1 MKYVKLILIMIVTLM
16 FQSCVSKNLS
26 ESDVVLKAVTKC
38 EKPEISIIQI
48 PSRGLLADAMSITAV
63 KTNGNDGG
71 FYKYFSQSI
80 NQGFD
85 NIGIYCPNSQ
95 KTEAILSHTLSLY
108 KNNELQNISIC
119 VLGMENSQELLNEA
133 TRTGSSIVF
142 VP

>member
-1 MKYVKLILIMIVTLM
+1 MKYIKLMLIMIATLM

-26 ESDVVLKAVTKC
+26 DSDVVFTAITKC
-38 EKPEISIIQI
+38 KKPEISIIKI
-48 PSRGLLADAMSITAV
+48 PSRGLLADTMSITAV

-71 FYKYFSQSI
+71 FYKDFSKSI

-95 KTEAILSHTLSLY
+95 KTEAILSHILSLY

-119 VLGMENSQELLNEA
+119 VLGMDNSQELLKEA
-133 TRTGSSIVF
+133 TRTGSSLTF